1 MTTSRPYRAAL
12 SVEAAHEELR
22 RDVAR
27 GWRRRD
33 LVEAFIALPL
43 TAAPLRTPVPAAGGS
58 PRPRMLKALP
68 SPQPLGPAAGVV
80 AVRRTP
86 R

>member
-1 MTTSRPYRAAL
+1 MVDAYDAMTTSRPYRAAL

-43 TAAPLRTPVPAAGGS
+43 KSAARTPVPAPAA
-58 PRPRMLKALP
+58 PRARMLKALP
-68 SPQPLGPAAGVV
+68 TNNPWGH
-80 AVRRTP
+80 RRVS
-86 R
+86 